1 MGKDCRQG
9 WTKKEKMKQPEKLTK
24 GLIFFEFEKTKKG
37 PRATLPI
44 ALASSS

>member
-1 MGKDCRQG
+1 LPARLDEKG
-9 WTKKEKMKQPEKLTK
+9 KKEKPEKLTR
-24 GLIFFEFEKTKKG
+24 GLIFFKKTKKG

>member
-9 WTKKEKMKQPEKLTK
+9 WTKKEKMKKPEKLTK
-24 GLIFFEFEKTKKG
+24 GLIFFKKTKKG
-37 PRATLPI
+37 PRAILPI